1 MLGFGLLK
9 VRRIGKHPHPMGTP
23 DQTLLPEAAAE
34 LARQGKT
41 EELSAL
47 LKQGLG
53 VDLRDAKGNTLLM
66 LASYHGKAEVVRL
79 LLKSGA
85 TVDLRNAKGQTPLG
99 GVAFKGY
106 ADIATLLLDAGADPL
121 ADQGGSTPVDYA
133 TLFGRQEILV
143 LLRERRGS
151 AAQPTRWFS
160 KLIGWVR
167 KR

>member
-1 MLGFGLLK
+1 MT
-9 VRRIGKHPHPMGTP
+9 TP
-23 DQTLLPEAAAE
+23 LLPDDAAE

-41 EELSAL
+41 KELSAL
-47 LKQGLG
+47 LKQGLD
-53 VDLRDAKGNTLLM
+53 VNLRDTKGNTLLM
-66 LASYHGKAEVVRL
+66 IAAYQGRAEAVAM
-79 LLKSGA
+79 LLKAGA
-85 TVDLRNAKGQTPLG
+85 SVDLRNAKGQTPLG

-106 ADIATLLLDAGADPL
+106 AEIATLLLDAGADPL

-133 TLFGRQEILV
+133 TMFGRQEILV

>member
-1 MLGFGLLK
+1 MSST
-9 VRRIGKHPHPMGTP
+9 RDI
-23 DQTLLPEAAAE
+23 LPEAAAE

-41 EELSAL
+41 AELSAL
-47 LKQGLG
+47 LKQGLD
-53 VDLRDAKGNTLLM
+53 VNLRDAKGNSLLM
-66 LASYHGKAEVVRL
+66 IAAYQGRVETVAM
-79 LLKSGA
+79 LLKAGA
-85 TVDLRNAKGQTPLG
+85 QVDLRNEKGQTPLG

-106 ADIATLLLDAGADPL
+106 AEIATLLLDAGADPL

-133 TLFGRQEILV
+133 TMFGRQEILA
-143 LLRERRGS
+143 LLRERRGA

>member
-1 MLGFGLLK
+1 MSSTRDIL
-9 VRRIGKHPHPMGTP
+9 P
-23 DQTLLPEAAAE
+23 DAAAE
-34 LARQGKT
+34 LARQGKAA
-41 EELSAL
+41 ELSAL

-85 TVDLRNAKGQTPLG
+85 TVDLRNEKGQTPLG

-106 ADIATLLLDAGADPL
+106 AEIATLLLDAGADPL
-121 ADQGGSTPVDYA
+121 ADQGGSTPADYA
-133 TLFGRQEILV
+133 TMFGRQEILV
-143 LLRERRGS
+143 LLRERRGE
-151 AAQPTRWFS
+151 AAKPTRWFS
-160 KLIGWVR
+160 KLIGWMR